1 MKILLTG
8 ASGFTGQHFEK
19 AAQAAGHEVV
29 PLGANLTDKA
39 GLTAE
44 VASVAADAVVHLAA
58 ISFVGHADESAFYAV
73 NTVGTTNLLAALAS
87 LPAGQRPGMVLVASS
102 ANVYGNCLASPIN
115 EDQPPAPV
123 NHYAASKLAMEHLAL
138 AWQDRLPIVITR
150 PFNYTGPGQAG
161 SFLIPK
167 LVDHFARKAAT
178 IELGNLHVEREYN
191 DVRMVVE
198 VYLQL
203 LNHGKPGQTYN
214 VCTGKAYSLRDV
226 LALLET
232 LAGHSPTIASNP
244 ALVRANEVHTLEGD
258 PEKLRATIKNMPS
271 YTLAE
276 TLQSMLAVIER
287 PE

>member
-1 MKILLTG
+1 MKILLIG
-8 ASGFTGQHFEK
+8 ASGFTGQHFQK

-87 LPAGQRPGMVLVASS
+87 LPAGQRGGKVLVASS

-115 EDQPPAPV
+115 EAQPPAPV

-191 DVRMVVE
+191 DVRTVVE

-203 LNHGKPGQTYN
+203 LSQGQSGQIYN
-214 VCTGKAYSLRDV
+214 VCTGQAYSLRDV

-232 LAGHSPTIASNP
+232 LTGHRPAIATNP
-244 ALVRANEVHTLEGD
+244 ALVRANEVHTLRGD
-258 PEKLRATIKNMPS
+258 PGKLLATIEKMPS
-271 YTLAE
+271 YTLTE
-276 TLQSMLAVIER
+276 TLRNMLASRV
-287 PE
+287 P